1 MPTYEQSIQSY
12 DTDRTGVF
20 QDIERT
26 LAIMVGDD
34 ARDPLDNDD
43 LVLKQATPMAPV
55 HTLVTA
61 THEDANS
68 HYYGIY
74 MPIRRSLITAVDT
87 TAVTV
92 VDADPF
98 HVGDLAHT
106 IDATGPVTGGG
117 IFAGIVTAV
126 NYVTNIVT
134 VQYTCAGAV
143 ATDWLEVIENG
154 VATPNLPTRY
164 MRPMT
169 CGLLA
174 NQVDVRYACDDTDG
188 KDTRAA
194 MVYHGAIDEN
204 DINFNDDATDDIIL
218 IAQLGLWV
226 TGGGVTIITPVYG
239 DESVN
244 VPDWTGTS

>member
-1 MPTYEQSIQSY
+1 MSYERSTQSY
-12 DTDRTGVF
+12 GTDRTGVF

-26 LAIMVGDD
+26 LAIQIGSD

-55 HTLVTA
+55 HTLA
-61 THEDANS
+61 TTYHEDGNS
-68 HYYGIY
+68 HNYGIF
-74 MPIRRSLITAVDT
+74 MPIRRSLITAVDA

-98 HVGDLAHT
+98 HVGDVLHT

-117 IFAGIVTAV
+117 VYAGIVTAV
-126 NYVTNIVT
+126 NYTTNIVT
-134 VQYTCAGAV
+134 VQNTCAAAA

-154 VATPNLPTRY
+154 VATPDTPTRY
-164 MRPMT
+164 MLPMT

-174 NQVDVRYACDDTDG
+174 GQVDVRYACDDTTG
-188 KDTRAA
+188 KDTGSAI
-194 MVYHGAIDEN
+194 VYHGAINED
-204 DINFNDDATDDIIL
+204 DINYPDDATDDIIL
-218 IAQLGLWV
+218 IVQLGSWV
-226 TGGGVTIITPVYG
+226 TGGGVTIITGVYG